1 MFLVLNKEKI
11 CAYLVSA
18 VTVIM
23 LFFVANMMTTN
34 NTNTIE
40 TSSSN
45 TKQLPIYNVQT
56 DENKIAIT
64 INCAWNADDI
74 DSILKT
80 LKQNN
85 IKVTFFMVGDW
96 VEKFPEAVKK
106 IYNEGHEIG
115 NHSLTHPHVNN
126 LSLEENI
133 EQIKKCSEKIK
144 AITGNTT
151 TLYRAPY
158 GEYNNTVIE
167 AAKSA
172 NHNAIQWNLDS
183 LDYEKLTGEQMWN
196 RIKDKLSKGS
206 IILFHNGTEHTADS
220 LDMIIK
226 NIKSRGF
233 EIVKVSDLIYTDN
246 YTINSNGTQIKDN

>member
-40 TSSSN
+40 TSSS
-45 TKQLPIYNVQT
+45 
-56 DENKIAIT
+56 
-64 INCAWNADDI
+64 
-74 DSILKT
+74 KT

-196 RIKDKLSKGS
+196 RIYKK
-206 IILFHNGTEHTADS
+206 
-220 LDMIIK
+220 
-226 NIKSRGF
+226 
-233 EIVKVSDLIYTDN
+233 
-246 YTINSNGTQIKDN
+246 